1 MKRKRPMTA
10 FEVDVKKRLI
20 DKGMTHTELAERLG
34 IKKQYLTLVLS
45 GERKNSRYVEKIREI
60 LGIEEG

>member
-1 MKRKRPMTA
+1 MRRKRPMTA

-20 DKGMTHTELAERLG
+20 DKGMTHTELAELLG

-60 LGIEEG
+60 LEIEEG

>member
-1 MKRKRPMTA
+1 MRRKRPMTA

-20 DKGMTHTELAERLG
+20 DKGMSHTELAERLG

-60 LGIEEG
+60 LEIEEG

>member
-20 DKGMTHTELAERLG
+20 DKGMTHTELAEQLG

-60 LGIEEG
+60 LEIEG

>member
-1 MKRKRPMTA
+1 MTA

-60 LGIEEG
+60 LEIEEG

>member
-1 MKRKRPMTA
+1 MKRKKPMTA

-20 DKGMTHTELAERLG
+20 DKGMTHTELAEQLG

-60 LGIEEG
+60 LEIEEG

>member
-60 LGIEEG
+60 LEIEEG

>member
-1 MKRKRPMTA
+1 MRRKRPMTA
-10 FEVDVKKRLI
+10 FEVDVKKKLI
-20 DKGMTHTELAERLG
+20 DRGMTHTELAERLG

-60 LGIEEG
+60 LDIKEG

>member
-1 MKRKRPMTA
+1 MTA
-10 FEVDVKKRLI
+10 FEVDVKKKLI
-20 DKGMTHTELAERLG
+20 DRGMTHTELAERLG

-60 LGIEEG
+60 LDIKEG

>member
-1 MKRKRPMTA
+1 MRRKRPMTA

-60 LGIEEG
+60 LEIEEG

>member
-1 MKRKRPMTA
+1 MTA

-60 LGIEEG
+60 LEIKEQ